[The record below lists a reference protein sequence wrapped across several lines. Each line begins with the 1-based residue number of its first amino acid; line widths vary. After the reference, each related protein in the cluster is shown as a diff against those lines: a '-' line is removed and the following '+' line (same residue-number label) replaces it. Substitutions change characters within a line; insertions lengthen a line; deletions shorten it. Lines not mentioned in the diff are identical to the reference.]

1 MLDQKAITEVI
12 EEQIHIKVQEEME
25 LLLKD
30 NSWSTVVEEHLK
42 RFAQDRVAAKFASA
56 EYLPTILKTIDESV
70 KRLFDDGKIDDFI
83 GLVDEHK
90 LNQLVD
96 DKVSPIIDEYIEKQF
111 GDPDWLTKIQSISNH
126 SAMVR
131 AEKELAK
138 LDIDSKISQMID
150 VKLDNKIKSIE
161 DKATSP
167 QLTILDDIVVNEHEF
182 VTDSITVISDAT
194 INKSLTV
201 NDLIIR
207 GRVNTDNS
215 SWSELSNKIKEET
228 VDSVRDDLTDI
239 ITNSVLTTVQKKGIQ
254 LKDIKIGKEKLIDD
268 GMLSSAIT
276 KSSLERVGL
285 LQGLTVIGSTSLN
298 ETVTVSRGKLGI
310 NTDTPSSALDIWD
323 GEVQITLGKK
333 QKDTG
338 YIGLNRKGTLEIG
351 TDNNAITI
359 DPEGKTKI
367 NKLMIGRNNISWS
380 SELPGFSGQKGDIVF
395 NMDPDTNN
403 EIGWQCLGQFL
414 WRKIS

>member
-131 AEKELAK
+131 AEKELTK

-150 VKLDNKIKSIE
+150 VKLDNKIKSI
-161 DKATSP
+161 DVI
-167 QLTILDDIVVNEHEF
+167 ILD
-182 VTDSITVISDAT
+182 T
-194 INKSLTV
+194 IY
-201 NDLIIR
+201 
-207 GRVNTDNS
+207 DNS
-215 SWSELSNKIKEET
+215 KFF
-228 VDSVRDDLTDI
+228 
-239 ITNSVLTTVQKKGIQ
+239 
-254 LKDIKIGKEKLIDD
+254 
-268 GMLSSAIT
+268 
-276 KSSLERVGL
+276 L
-285 LQGLTVIGSTSLN
+285 LFT
-298 ETVTVSRGKLGI
+298 
-310 NTDTPSSALDIWD
+310 
-323 GEVQITLGKK
+323 
-333 QKDTG
+333 
-338 YIGLNRKGTLEIG
+338 
-351 TDNNAITI
+351 
-359 DPEGKTKI
+359 
-367 NKLMIGRNNISWS
+367 
-380 SELPGFSGQKGDIVF
+380 
-395 NMDPDTNN
+395 
-403 EIGWQCLGQFL
+403 
-414 WRKIS
+414 